1 MKRDEVLAILAHHQA
16 DLKKLGVK
24 SLAVFGSVARDEA
37 RPDSDVDLLAEF
49 QRPFGLFKYVKLKE
63 YLENIL
69 GCPVDLVTRDAVLEE
84 LRDDIC
90 REAVNVL

>member
-1 MKRDEVLAILAHHQA
+1 MKRDEALEILAHHQA

-37 RPDSDVDLLAEF
+37 GPDSDVDLLAEF

-69 GCPVDLVTRDAVLEE
+69 GCSVDLVTPAALHPA
-84 LRDDIC
+84 LRDRILG
-90 REAVNVL
+90 EAVRAA

>member
-1 MKRDEVLAILAHHQA
+1 MKRDEVLEILAHHQA
-16 DLKKLGVK
+16 DLKKLGVM

-37 RPDSDVDLLAEF
+37 GPDSDVDLLAEF
-49 QRPFGLFKYVKLKE
+49 HRPFGLFKYVKLKE

-69 GCPVDLVTRDAVLEE
+69 GRSVDLVTRDAVLEE
-84 LRDDIC
+84 LRDDIY